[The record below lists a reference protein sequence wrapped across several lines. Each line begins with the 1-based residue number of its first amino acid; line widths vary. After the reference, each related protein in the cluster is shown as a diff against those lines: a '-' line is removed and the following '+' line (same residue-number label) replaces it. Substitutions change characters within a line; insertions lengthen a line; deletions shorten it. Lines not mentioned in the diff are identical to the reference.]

1 VFTNT
6 GDSDSQF
13 LQSLASQ
20 VCGSYTSVIP
30 CSYTAKQYATH
41 HVKLHIQDI
50 FLLLQVRRQLD
61 CEAVIVQPEAAATAA
76 AATAAEYSFDEQLQL
91 IPLREPNTYSV
102 RGASAADCV
111 LCAVDQKAGL
121 LAALG
126 LAPVL
131 VVVGVHRGPA
141 LGSGESW
148 MHVSRMSL
156 LQAADAVQKY
166 VADSHLSRSGQF
178 LLPASK
184 RHTNAGM

>member
-1 VFTNT
+1 
-6 GDSDSQF
+6 
-13 LQSLASQ
+13 
-20 VCGSYTSVIP
+20 
-30 CSYTAKQYATH
+30 
-41 HVKLHIQDI
+41 
-50 FLLLQVRRQLD
+50 LQVRRHLG
-61 CEAVIVQPEAAATAA
+61 CEAVIVQPSAEAAAATAA

-91 IPLREPNTYSV
+91 IPLPEPNTYCL

-148 MHVSRMSL
+148 MHVDVVSFM
-156 LQAADAVQKY
+156 
-166 VADSHLSRSGQF
+166 LSRCCSGQF
-178 LLPASK
+178 QQIATYCCPK
-184 RHTNAGM
+184 YE

>member
-6 GDSDSQF
+6 NDSDSQF

-20 VCGSYTSVIP
+20 VCGSYTLVRL
-30 CSYTAKQYATH
+30 CLYTTKQASRTSLYIDMQST
-41 HVKLHIQDI
+41 
-50 FLLLQVRRQLD
+50 FLRLQVRRHLD
-61 CEAVIVQPEAAATAA
+61 CEAVIVQPEAAAATAA
-76 AATAAEYSFDEQLQL
+76 AATAAEYTFDEQLQL
-91 IPLREPNTYSV
+91 IPLAEPNTYCV

-141 LGSGESW
+141 LGSGES
-148 MHVSRMSL
+148 
-156 LQAADAVQKY
+156 
-166 VADSHLSRSGQF
+166 
-178 LLPASK
+178 
-184 RHTNAGM
+184 